1 MGKGRKYKIVYIEDD
16 EGMVDLMRFI
26 LDREELEFI
35 GITEGQRGLEVMRE
49 IEPDLLL
56 LDLMLPDMAGW
67 AIYQQM
73 KVDPQ
78 LRDIPVIVVTA
89 RGTSVDR
96 VLGERVAKVQAYV
109 TKPFNPT
116 QLVEQVYR
124 VLGLELR
131 KSSL

>member
-1 MGKGRKYKIVYIEDD
+1 
-16 EGMVDLMRFI
+16 MVDLMRFI
-26 LDREELEFI
+26 LDREEFEFI
-35 GITEGQRGLEVMRE
+35 GITEGLRGLEVMRE

-78 LRDIPVIVVTA
+78 LRDVPVIVVTA

-116 QLVEQVYR
+116 RLVEQVYR
-124 VLGLELR
+124 VLGLEPR